1 MSRPCRSLAPRVSVC
16 VVLLL
21 GVGCATSSAESE
33 RREQIGPESFPV
45 RRPHVTDAAYEREFS
60 SNISAVQHAEIRSRV
75 PGVIQRVF
83 VDEGQNVKAGDP
95 LFALESQQWAQQLS
109 KSRAETRTAEAD
121 YQMAVI
127 ERDNLQL
134 LVEKKVISEAEM
146 AVAKSK
152 AAAALARVE
161 ESKVAE
167 QQAATR
173 LAYTTIRAPF
183 DGVVNRIHYRLGS
196 LVSEE
201 ELLTTL
207 TNSQEVFV
215 YFKLSEVD
223 FLEYKA
229 QSADFRSRQVALRLA
244 NGSRYPLPGVVDAVE
259 SEFDRATGNIAVRAR
274 FPNPDGVLKHG
285 SSGKVLL
292 ENDLKGVVV
301 VPQKSTFEVQGN
313 LYVYAVDE
321 NNVPKAQRIVPRAR
335 LEDVF
340 VVDSGLTE
348 KDRFVLEGIQRV
360 KEGVE
365 IGISPQG

>member
-1 MSRPCRSLAPRVSVC
+1 MCRPCRSLALRVSVC
-16 VVLLL
+16 VVLLA

-33 RREQIGPESFPV
+33 HREQIGPESFPV
-45 RRPHVTDAAYEREFS
+45 RSPQVTDAAYEREFS

-75 PGVIQRVF
+75 PGVIKRVF
-83 VDEGQNVKAGDP
+83 VDEGQAVKAGDP
-95 LFALESQQWAQQLS
+95 LFALESRQWQQRVRKA
-109 KSRAETRTAEAD
+109 RAETSTAQAD
-121 YQMAVI
+121 YQLAVI

-134 LVEKKVISEAEM
+134 LVEKNVISEAEM
-146 AVAKSK
+146 AIAKSK

-167 QQAATR
+167 EQAATG
-173 LAYTTIRAPF
+173 LAFTTIRAPF

-207 TNSQEVFV
+207 TNSEEVFV

-229 QSADFRSRQVALRLA
+229 QSADFRSRKVALRLA
-244 NGSRYPLPGVVDAVE
+244 NGSRYPEPGVVDAVE
-259 SEFDRATGNIAVRAR
+259 SEFDKATGNIAVRAR
-274 FPNPDGVLKHG
+274 FPNPEGVLKHG

-292 ENDLKGVVV
+292 ENDMKGVVV
-301 VPQKSTFEVQGN
+301 VPQKATFEVQGN

-335 LEDVF
+335 LDDVF
-340 VVDSGLTE
+340 VVESGLTE
-348 KDRFVLEGIQRV
+348 KDRFVLEGIQRID
-360 KEGVE
+360 EGVE